1 MELSPFSSN
10 SPGKP
15 GVAEPAAT
23 PTAQTTP
30 RLAPRYRVLIHNDDV
45 TPMDFVVQVLTRFF
59 KKEATEAIDIMLE
72 AHSRDVA
79 LVDIMGLEEAEFRV
93 DQAHSL
99 ARGAKYPLSFSIEP
113 E

>member
-1 MELSPFSSN
+1 MELSPLSSN
-10 SPGKP
+10 SAGKP
-15 GVAEPAAT
+15 GVAEPVVA
-23 PTAQTTP
+23 PTTQTTP

-45 TPMDFVVQVLTRFF
+45 TPMDFVVQMLTRFF
-59 KKEATEAIDIMLE
+59 KKEVTEAIEIMLE

-99 ARGAKYPLSFSIEP
+99 ARGVKYPLTFTIEP